1 MITIQ
6 DKNDSSCISGTR
18 WTFGSGP
25 AGIFGGAYPDGE
37 ACLSYFEDCP
47 ESGKP
52 TLRRKIIKCRSY
64 RRAVRVLRW
73 HLMGYK
79 V

>member
-1 MITIQ
+1 VITLRDRDDSNAAS
-6 DKNDSSCISGTR
+6 DKR
-18 WTFGSGP
+18 WTFGSG
-25 AGIFGGAYPDGE
+25 AGGSFGAAYPDGE
-37 ACLSYFEDCP
+37 AALNYWEDCP
-47 ESGKP
+47 ETGKP
-52 TLRRKIIKCRSY
+52 VPRRKLIKCRSY